1 MRKGYQRGIALIIV
15 IMLFL
20 ITGCGT
26 ESGWL
31 KKSSREENES
41 RSDFGFQ
48 KENPLSSLAAKDEER
63 AEEEDL
69 QTINTV
75 LSAFTTAIADAKATG
90 TGIITID
97 SESTLKQAETD
108 GKDTQRV
115 LDTMVEVL
123 GDGEIKL
130 KSDVGKGR
138 ELICYY
144 ETSKN
149 LVEVYV
155 AQHDDSVGGSEISP
169 HSNSGVVV
177 QNCKYHDNTP
187 LMAANYSL

>member
-1 MRKGYQRGIALIIV
+1 MRKGYKRGIALNIV

-20 ITGCGT
+20 FTGCGT
-26 ESGWL
+26 ESEWL

-48 KENPLSSLAAKDEER
+48 KENPLSSLVEKDEER

-69 QTINTV
+69 QTINMV

-90 TGIITID
+90 TGTITID

-155 AQHDDSVGGSEISP
+155 VQHDDSVGGSEISP
-169 HSNSGVVV
+169 HSYSGVVV
-177 QNCKYHDNTP
+177 QNCKYHDNAP
-187 LMAANYSL
+187 LMAANYSS